1 MEKNIHQIVYISAAE
16 HAFTDAELKEL
27 LFKARKNNDSLE
39 ISGMLLFHKGSF
51 IQALEGDKDKV
62 NSLYSKIA
70 NDKRHS
76 ETRVL
81 YREIRKRGILTLGLW
96 AFTGPIKAA
105 QKILKAFIDL
115 CSPGFAIKVTMITVA
130 HEEHYFSLEKVAGIK
145 ASTFNVPS
153 YKFLIE
159 KKPA

>member
-81 YREIRKRGILTLGLW
+81 YRGDKEERDFDTW
-96 AFTGPIKAA
+96 
-105 QKILKAFIDL
+105 
-115 CSPGFAIKVTMITVA
+115 SMGFYRSNQSSA
-130 HEEHYFSLEKVAGIK
+130 ENLEGFHRFMQSGFRNKSNNDNSRARRALLQFREGSWHQSVDI
-145 ASTFNVPS
+145 
-153 YKFLIE
+153 
-159 KKPA
+159 